1 LRQIKARAAAT
12 ADASSHGIDRSAGDA
27 VMAAASG
34 YSSIMVHLDLGIS
47 AENRVTLAAGIAGRF
62 DAHLIGVAAAEPWLP
77 ISGDPGMGMDATIIE
92 TYRRTVEG
100 DIAAAEALFR
110 RAVGAANDVEWRAG
124 EASPAAHL
132 MQHARAADLVV
143 VGRASDADS
152 RWHLHVAPGDVV
164 MGIGRPLLVAPPG
177 AQRLKAER
185 VVVGWKDTAPS
196 RRAIWDSL
204 PFLKSAQEVF
214 VVAVGDACEEGPQD
228 VVAYLRRHA
237 VRATLVLRP
246 GAIVEPA
253 EELLRTAEHEGADLL
268 VVGAYGHERMR
279 EWILG
284 GVTRDLLD
292 DASICCLLSH

>member
-1 LRQIKARAAAT
+1 
-12 ADASSHGIDRSAGDA
+12 
-27 VMAAASG
+27 MAAASA
-34 YSSIMVHLDLGIS
+34 YSSIMVHLDLGAG
-47 AENRVTLAAGIAGRF
+47 AENRVTLAAGIADRF
-62 DAHLIGVAAAEPWLP
+62 DAHLIGVAAAEPWP
-77 ISGDPGMGMDATIIE
+77 PVSGDPGMGMDPTIIDAH
-92 TYRRTVEG
+92 RQMVEE

-110 RAVGAANDVEWRAG
+110 RAAGTANDVEWRTG
-124 EASPAAHL
+124 EASPAAYL
-132 MQHARAADLVV
+132 LQQSRAADLVI

-164 MGIGRPLLVAPPG
+164 LGIGRPLLVAPPG
-177 AQRLKAER
+177 AQRMKGDR
-185 VVVGWKDTAPS
+185 VVVGWKDTTPS

-204 PFLKSAQEVF
+204 PFLKAAQEVF
-214 VVAVGDACEEGPQD
+214 VVAVGDACDEGPQD

-246 GAIVEPA
+246 GTVVAPA

-268 VVGAYGHERMR
+268 VVGAYGHARMR

-292 DASICCLLSH
+292 DAPMCCLMSH